1 MKNIKDSLKLFRFNL
16 GRIIVFEI
24 ILLVTFSAIVVPVF
38 YFLLNSMIKLAG
50 IKYLSRENV
59 AQFFKMPTTWL
70 GLIVMLTFFAFAI
83 LINVAGLSLNY
94 DWANH
99 TRKIGIVRMM
109 GLSVRHSVRLFA
121 PHNFLMFLYLL
132 CYIPIMGVVVLGMA
146 LINVSLPGYVAH
158 LISANIKTALLVLVS
173 YLIFAVFNYIFV
185 YALHIFVIRKCRFK
199 EAFKESYRLIKSAPI
214 YTVPGLLF
222 ITLFILGF
230 VYGLHYLLT
239 GPLLDFLLNIK
250 VAGFLANFIFESLN
264 AVLFIVF
271 MTVGVP
277 LLYSFICNSY
287 YNKVPDDSGETSID
301 DYVETDRRKRI
312 RKHFRIVAGLL
323 AVAVILDTTFY
334 VLIQTN
340 VISLNA
346 DHMNKVTI
354 TAHRGSSG
362 KAPENTLAAFE
373 KAVEDGADVIEL
385 DVRQTSDGEIVVM
398 HDENLKRVCGVNKKV
413 GKLTYEEL
421 LEYNVDAGLGDK
433 YPDEKIPT
441 LRQAIELIDGR
452 ADMNI
457 EIKTAKTDTDLP
469 EKVAEIVKEY
479 DLYDRCVVTS
489 QTYAAIKTVKK
500 QDERIETVYVMSIA
514 IGEFYNLKYADAF
527 SIKYTYITNEVVR
540 NIHDKG
546 KKVYAWTIDDDK
558 TLEKMMMLDVD
569 SIITNKPKRM
579 RKNMYRNIYGDTLF
593 KYINMHLES
602 SY

>member
-16 GRIIVFEI
+16 GRVIIFEV

-59 AQFFKMPTTWL
+59 AHFFKAPTTWL
-70 GLIVMLTFFAFAI
+70 GLILMLMFFAFII
-83 LINVAGLSLNY
+83 LINVAGLSINY

-99 TRKIGIVRMM
+99 TKKVGIIRML
-109 GLSVRHSVRLFA
+109 GIALRHSIRLFSLR
-121 PHNFLMFLYLL
+121 NFPMFLYVL
-132 CYIPIMGVVVLGMA
+132 CYLPIMGVVVMGLL
-146 LINVSLPGYVAH
+146 LINVSLPRYVAH
-158 LISANIKTALLVLVS
+158 LFTANIKTTLIVS
-173 YLIFAVFNYIFV
+173 VVYIIFTLINYLFV
-185 YALHIFVIRKCRFK
+185 YTLHIFVIKKCKFK
-199 EAFKESYRLIKSAPI
+199 EAVRESLRLIKAGPF
-214 YTVPGLLF
+214 YTVPGLVF

-230 VYGLHYLLT
+230 VYGIHYLLT
-239 GPLLDFLLNIK
+239 GPLLDLLLKVK
-250 VAGFLANFIFESLN
+250 VAGFLAGFIFESLN

-287 YNKVPDDSGETSID
+287 YNKVPDDSGEMSID
-301 DYVETDRRKRI
+301 DYKEQDRAKRI
-312 RKHFRIVAGLL
+312 KKHFRIVAALL
-323 AVAVILDTTFY
+323 GIAIILDSAFY
-334 VLIQTN
+334 VLIKTN
-340 VISLNA
+340 VISLHA
-346 DHMNKVTI
+346 DHMNRVTI
-354 TAHRGSSG
+354 TAHRGSSH

-373 KAVEDGADVIEL
+373 KAIEDGADVVEL

-398 HDENLKRVCGVNKKV
+398 HDENIKRVCGVSKKI
-413 GKLTYEEL
+413 GNLTYEEL
-421 LEYNVDAGLGDK
+421 LEYNVDAGQGDK
-433 YPDEKIPT
+433 YPEEKIPT

-457 EIKTAKTDTDLP
+457 EIKTAKTDKDLP

-489 QTYAAIKTVKK
+489 QTYDAIRTVKK
-500 QDERIETVYVMSIA
+500 TDENIETVYVMSIA
-514 IGEFYNLKYADAF
+514 MGDFHNLKYADAF
-527 SIKYTYITNEVVR
+527 SIKYTYITNEVVT
-540 NIHDKG
+540 NIHSKG

-558 TLEKMMMLDVD
+558 TLEKMMMLNVD

-602 SY
+602 NY